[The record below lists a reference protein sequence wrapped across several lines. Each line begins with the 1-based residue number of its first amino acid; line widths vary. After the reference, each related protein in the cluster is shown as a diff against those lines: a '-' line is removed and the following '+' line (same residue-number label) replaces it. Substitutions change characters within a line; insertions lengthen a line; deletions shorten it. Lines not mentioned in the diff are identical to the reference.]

1 MTLKVDI
8 VPDAQYD
15 PTFQP
20 VITGRTRL
28 AQSITMSKFLGTYND
43 PQSISHLTNKDK
55 LLLLKYKMATVVGI
69 VVIGFMLF
77 CVGVF
82 ACFLLGAKLIE
93 SDQRRRVSPW
103 G

>member
-1 MTLKVDI
+1 
-8 VPDAQYD
+8 
-15 PTFQP
+15 
-20 VITGRTRL
+20 
-28 AQSITMSKFLGTYND
+28 
-43 PQSISHLTNKDK
+43 
-55 LLLLKYKMATVVGI
+55 MATVVGI

-82 ACFLLGAKLIE
+82 ACLLLGAKLIE